1 MTITN
6 GLVSLAEFKAYA
18 TVRGGT
24 TVADSSDDAVIE
36 DIIEQT
42 SRYIEGETGRRFW
55 KNSSDE
61 TRYFRARK
69 PLRCDVDDLSAAPT
83 SVSGDYS
90 DTRSYTALSTTTDYE
105 LDPPNA
111 ALDGWPYTQIHIL
124 PTSSAYFP
132 VTQRGVKVVGKF
144 GFPSVPD
151 DIKEL
156 CLAIA
161 LDCYQSRSGQS
172 SPGNITTAT
181 TAGVVIRS
189 RNIPDWGARVLA
201 KYRKSL

>member
-6 GLVSLAEFKAYA
+6 GLCSLAEFKAYA

-24 TVADSSDDAVIE
+24 STADTGDDAVIE
-36 DIIEQT
+36 DIIEQA
-42 SRYIEGETGRRFW
+42 SRYLEGETGRRFW

-61 TRYFRARK
+61 TRYFQADNS
-69 PLRCDVDDLSAAPT
+69 LRCRVDDLSAAPT

-90 DTRSYTALSTTTDYE
+90 DNRSYTALSTTTDYE

-111 ALDGWPYTQIHIL
+111 ALDGWPYVEIRIL

-132 VTQRGVKVVGKF
+132 MTRRGVKVVSKF

-151 DIKEL
+151 DVKGL

-161 LDCYQSRSGQS
+161 FNNYQARSGQS
-172 SPGNITTAT
+172 SPGNITVTA
-181 TAGVVIRS
+181 AGVVIRPQDV
-189 RNIPDWGARVLA
+189 PDWGQRIIA
-201 KYRKSL
+201 KYRKYL

>member
-6 GLVSLAEFKAYA
+6 GLCSLAEFKAYA

-24 TVADSSDDAVIE
+24 TVADSGDDAVIE
-36 DIIEQT
+36 DIIEQA
-42 SRYIEGETGRRFW
+42 SRYIEGKTGRRFW

-83 SVSGDYS
+83 SVSVDYS
-90 DTRSYTALSTTTDYE
+90 NLRTYTLLSATTDYE

-111 ALDGWPYTQIHIL
+111 ALDGWPYVELVIL

-132 VTQRGVKVVGKF
+132 HTPRGIKIIGKF

-151 DIKEL
+151 DVKGL
-156 CLAIA
+156 CLAIT

-172 SPGNITTAT
+172 NPGNITTAT
-181 TAGVVIRS
+181 TAGVVVRS
-189 RNIPDWGARVLA
+189 RNIPDWGARVFA

>member
-6 GLVSLAEFKAYA
+6 GLATLAEFKAYA

-24 TVADSSDDAVIE
+24 ATTDIGDDAVIE
-36 DIIEQT
+36 DIVEQV

-61 TRYFRARK
+61 TRYFSSTSS
-69 PLRCDVDDLSAAPT
+69 LHCYVDDLSTAPT
-83 SVSGDYS
+83 SVSVDY
-90 DTRSYTALSTTTDYE
+90 DNERSYTALSTTTDYE

-111 ALDGWPYTQIHIL
+111 ALDGWPYIKLVIL

-132 VTQRGVKVVGKF
+132 HTPRGVKVVGKF

-151 DIKEL
+151 DVKGL

-161 LDCYQSRSGQS
+161 FNGYQSRSGQS
-172 SPGNITTAT
+172 SPGNITVTA
-181 TAGVVIRS
+181 AGVVIRPQD
-189 RNIPDWGARVLA
+189 IPDWGQRVIA
-201 KYRKSL
+201 KYRIFV